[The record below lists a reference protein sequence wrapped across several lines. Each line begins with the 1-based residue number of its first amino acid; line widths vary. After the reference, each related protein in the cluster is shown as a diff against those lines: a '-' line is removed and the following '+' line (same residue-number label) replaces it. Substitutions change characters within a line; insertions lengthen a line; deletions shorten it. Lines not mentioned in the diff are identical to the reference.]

1 MNVERRDIKDT
12 NAPNESKETIKAEII
27 IIIIIIITMETT
39 AMEDNQ
45 DPMANAGDVE

>member
-27 IIIIIIITMETT
+27 IIIIIITMETT

-45 DPMANAGDVE
+45 DSMANAGDLE